1 MRIAPVLGALVVTV
15 ALAGGCTGGDGRQ
28 PAPGT
33 GTTAPADGGVGGGDG
48 GYADLVEQLEPS
60 MVTVRAG
67 EGVGSGVVLRSDVV
81 VTNQHVVAD
90 VEEVELVYAD
100 GAASG
105 ARVIAT
111 DEFTDLAVLRTERK
125 NLPVPEYRE
134 QLPRQGDVAIAIGSP
149 LGFQNSVTVGVVS
162 GLNREIPGSA
172 AQGNRSLVDLIQT
185 DASISPGSSGG
196 ALLDSRGRVVGINEA
211 YIPPSAGAVSLGFA
225 IPSSTVVDTTEEL
238 LRDGVATHAYLGASL
253 GRLTPSIRDRLGIEA
268 ERGALVLGVE
278 PGGPAAE
285 AGLRRGDVVVGLGD
299 TRVRDV
305 EDVLSALRRSEPGQQ
320 RALEYLRDGQRQR
333 TTVTIGERQG

>member
-1 MRIAPVLGALVVTV
+1 MRIARVLGALVVTV
-15 ALAGGCTGGDGRQ
+15 ALVGGCTGGEGQRQ
-28 PAPGT
+28 APAT
-33 GTTAPADGGVGGGDG
+33 GTTAPADGGVSGS
-48 GYADLVEQLEPS
+48 GYADLVEQVEPS

-67 EGVGSGVVLRSDVV
+67 EGGVGSGVVLRPDVV

-100 GAASG
+100 GTASG

-125 NLPVPEYRE
+125 NLPVPVYRE
-134 QLPRQGDVAIAIGSP
+134 QLPRQGDIAIAIGSP
-149 LGFQNSVTVGVVS
+149 LGFQNSVTAGVVS

-172 AQGNRSLVDLIQT
+172 TRGNRSLVDLIQT

-225 IPSSTVVDTTEEL
+225 IPSSTVVDTAEEL

-278 PGGPAAE
+278 QGGPAAE
-285 AGLRRGDVVVGLGD
+285 AGLRRGDVIVGLGD
-299 TRVRDV
+299 TRVRNV

-320 RALEYLRDGQRQR
+320 RELEYLRDGQRQR